1 MQKGGWIPISLVAS
15 FHRVQALT
23 QNVTLIIEVGSACFS
38 PGFQK
43 LNMGLVEKEHNDSVT
58 LMNCH

>member
-23 QNVTLIIEVGSACFS
+23 QNVTLIIEVGSTCFS

-43 LNMGLVEKEHNDSVT
+43 LNMGLVEKEHNIMTV
-58 LMNCH
+58 